1 MEATMSDT
9 FDETTTDETTIEDAP
24 SPLPGDVMRAS
35 EGGLGPEDEL
45 PLHLRVLRAIVE
57 EQPTQERLDQAL
69 ALAHEVYDLEV
80 STEFEE

>member
-24 SPLPGDVMRAS
+24 SPLPDDVMMAS
-35 EGGLGPEDEL
+35 EGGLEDEL

-69 ALAHEVYDLEV
+69 ALAHEIYDLEV
-80 STEFEE
+80 SIEFEE